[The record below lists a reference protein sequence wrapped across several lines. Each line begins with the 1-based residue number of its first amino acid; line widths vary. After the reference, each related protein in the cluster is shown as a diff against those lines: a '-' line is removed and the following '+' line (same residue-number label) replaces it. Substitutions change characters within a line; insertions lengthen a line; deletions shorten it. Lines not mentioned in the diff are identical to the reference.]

1 MSIEAKILPFA
12 FGHLELIPAVELIR
26 VPDPESDTKNFE
38 IITLKS
44 TEI

>member
-1 MSIEAKILPFA
+1 MSIKAKILP

-26 VPDPESDTKNFE
+26 VPDPESDRKNFE